1 MPVALFAFVDGLGV
15 LEFVCGL
22 ALLLITTIGA
32 FFWGSG
38 LGWREPKKDRRN
50 GL

>member
-1 MPVALFAFVDGLGV
+1 MPVALFAFVGDLGV
-15 LEFVCGL
+15 LEFIGGL
-22 ALLLITTIGA
+22 LLLITTIGG

>member
-1 MPVALFAFVDGLGV
+1 MPMVLFAFVGSLGL
-15 LEFVCGL
+15 LEFVGGL
-22 ALLLITTIGA
+22 ALLFITTIGI